1 MLQKLVILT
10 FIYLSNLTPPSSVLA
25 QNADSDNI
33 SDCFGAVDLPAKGAF
48 KIAFTNSAGI
58 FDDVY
63 NYKSTLNYSESNSIW
78 MRFKAPYD
86 GAFTLFVSNE
96 KFEIEA
102 LLFNGGETYCKD
114 ILNGDAKPLQYI
126 QPNALLSDIDTVHLK
141 KGEYV
146 YIYFNSTQKQ
156 VNQLLVNTDFSPKNI
171 EESIDELKTEVDRR
185 TDPTQSYLRIAIRD
199 KENNLPVDARIIIS
213 ESKSYD
219 AMYQGTDILLPN
231 DRNLKFNIKIDA
243 IGYFFSDQEIKT
255 SGNQT
260 EEVIIHLE
268 PLGTGKQVE
277 LQGIH
282 FLPQS
287 SEFAVDA
294 EMRLK
299 RVRDFLALNS
309 DLDIEIQGHVY
320 RLGNNN
326 FFSKRL
332 SKKRAKKVMKYL
344 IRSGI
349 SKSRLTAV
357 GYGNLH
363 MIHPEP
369 TSKSE
374 EQANRRVEIKIL

>member
-1 MLQKLVILT
+1 MRKIHIILA
-10 FIYLSNLTPPSSVLA
+10 IVSIGYLSENNCQA
-25 QNADSDNI
+25 QNNFSDKV
-33 SDCFGAVDLPAKGAF
+33 SDCFGAVELPTKGDF
-48 KIAFTNSAGI
+48 NIEFTNSPGI

-63 NYKSTLNYSESNSIW
+63 KYKELLNYSESNSIW

-86 GAFTLFVSNE
+86 GTFSLIISND

-102 LLFNGGETYCKD
+102 LLFKGSETFCENILKGEPS
-114 ILNGDAKPLQYI
+114 PLQYI
-126 QPNALLSDIDTVHLK
+126 KPNESLSDIDSVHLL
-141 KGEYV
+141 KGEHIF
-146 YIYFNSTQKQ
+146 IYFNSTQKQ
-156 VNQLLVNTDFSPKNI
+156 ITQLQIITDFSSKNT
-171 EESIDELKTEVDRR
+171 EESINQLKTEVDRR
-185 TDPTQSYLRIAIRD
+185 TDPTQPYLRIGMRD

-219 AMYQGTDILLPN
+219 AMYQGTDILLTN
-231 DRNLKFNIKIDA
+231 SRSLKFNIKIDA
-243 IGYFFSDQEIKT
+243 VGYFFDDQEIKT
-255 SGNQT
+255 NGNQT
-260 EEVIIHLE
+260 EEIIIFLE

-287 SEFAVDA
+287 SDFTADA
-294 EMRLK
+294 EVKLK

-309 DLDIEIQGHVY
+309 DLKVEIQGHVY
-320 RLGNNN
+320 RLGKNN

-332 SKKRAKKVMKYL
+332 SKKRAKKVMNYL

-363 MIHPEP
+363 MIYPEP

-374 EQANRRVEIKIL
+374 EEANRRVEIKIL